1 MVTVRNAGIRISSS
15 ICDHYSS
22 MFPMFVVIITINHNF
37 FLELEKLE
45 RMESLHIIQFGRMY
59 LFHPWAGNYFPK
71 SVG

>member
-1 MVTVRNAGIRISSS
+1 
-15 ICDHYSS
+15 
-22 MFPMFVVIITINHNF
+22 MFPMFVVVITVNHNF

-45 RMESLHIIQFGRMY
+45 RMESLHIIQSGMMY